1 MLTPDFLDGIAEPLV
16 ELWAK
21 VERDIIAD
29 IVRRLIQADYLTPSA
44 KWQVVK
50 ARELGTTQ
58 AEVARRVARGS
69 ARSEGT
75 VKRLVENAS
84 AESLG
89 VSAAQFRK
97 AGLDTAPLEGSAAM
111 QRIIATGVKQT
122 NGLMRNIT
130 RTLATTASKA
140 FENCLDEAWLQVSS
154 GAFSLGQAL
163 RTLVRDLAGQ
173 GITKVAYPSGHA
185 DTTDVAARRAVITG
199 VNHTAGEIQ
208 LQAAKDMD
216 TDLVQVSSHP
226 GARPSHAVWQ
236 GGIYSIS
243 GKSDKYKPFLETTGY
258 GTGPGLCG
266 WNCRHSFYPFV
277 EGVSEPSFDRDPS
290 QTQYGKSNDQMYEES
305 QRQRE
310 LERRIRASKRE
321 CTALDAARDASKDP
335 AERANFEAEFAKAS
349 KLLKQREAKLNTF
362 CEDTGRKKLVDRVQV
377 EGYNRS
383 VSGKVVAVNKPEMKR
398 SAARDAIRPLV
409 GKNHTVHIPP
419 QAINISEL
427 SYDAAHVNDE
437 RMRGITAEEAKS
449 FIDNAVVSIGVWG
462 SYERYISEAG
472 AAYVNLD
479 KSIIRTAFRSAD
491 YTDANKKILEEVK
504 KYGI

>member
-173 GITKVAYPSGHA
+173 GITKVAYPMDHA
-185 DTTDVAARRAVITG
+185 SVHRTCGEHTDRR
-199 VNHTAGEIQ
+199 
-208 LQAAKDMD
+208 D
-216 TDLVQVSSHP
+216 
-226 GARPSHAVWQ
+226 
-236 GGIYSIS
+236 
-243 GKSDKYKPFLETTGY
+243 
-258 GTGPGLCG
+258 
-266 WNCRHSFYPFV
+266 
-277 EGVSEPSFDRDPS
+277 DR
-290 QTQYGKSNDQMYEES
+290 
-305 QRQRE
+305 
-310 LERRIRASKRE
+310 A
-321 CTALDAARDASKDP
+321 
-335 AERANFEAEFAKAS
+335 
-349 KLLKQREAKLNTF
+349 
-362 CEDTGRKKLVDRVQV
+362 
-377 EGYNRS
+377 
-383 VSGKVVAVNKPEMKR
+383 
-398 SAARDAIRPLV
+398 
-409 GKNHTVHIPP
+409 
-419 QAINISEL
+419 
-427 SYDAAHVNDE
+427 
-437 RMRGITAEEAKS
+437 
-449 FIDNAVVSIGVWG
+449 
-462 SYERYISEAG
+462 
-472 AAYVNLD
+472 
-479 KSIIRTAFRSAD
+479 
-491 YTDANKKILEEVK
+491 
-504 KYGI
+504 

>member
-1 MLTPDFLDGIAEPLV
+1 MLAPDFLDGIAEPLV

-21 VERDIIAD
+21 VERDIIRD
-29 IVRRLIQADYLTPSA
+29 IVRRLVQADYLTPSA
-44 KWQVVK
+44 KWQLAK
-50 ARELGTTQ
+50 ARELGLTQ
-58 AEVARRVARGS
+58 ADVARRVARGS

-75 VKRLVENAS
+75 VKRLVESAS
-84 AESLG
+84 AETLG
-89 VSAAQFRK
+89 VSTAQFRK
-97 AGLDTAPLEGSAAM
+97 AGLDTAPLEGSVAM
-111 QRIIATGVKQT
+111 KRIITTGVKQT

-163 RTLVRDLAGQ
+163 RTLVRDLAGK
-173 GITKVAYPSGHA
+173 GLTKVAYPSGHT

-208 LQAAKDMD
+208 LQAAADMG

-226 GARPSHAVWQ
+226 GARPTHAVWQ
-236 GGIYSIS
+236 GGVYSIS
-243 GKSDKYKPFLETTGY
+243 GKNERYKPFYETTGY

-310 LERRIRASKRE
+310 LERRIRESKRE

-362 CEDTGRKKLVDRVQV
+362 CDDTGRKKLVDRVQV

-383 VSGKVVAVNKPEMKR
+383 VSGKATAAANAALQPFRKLAWTPDGQQTKATAHLLDRASERGVSVN
-398 SAARDAIRPLV
+398 AINDAISNPMHTKPIKVDAKGRRSQQFI
-409 GKNHTVHIPP
+409 GKDATV
-419 QAINISEL
+419 AINL
-427 SYDAAHVNDE
+427 
-437 RMRGITAEEAKS
+437 
-449 FIDNAVVSIGVWG
+449 DNGNVASAWPTG
-462 SYERYISEAG
+462 SR
-472 AAYVNLD
+472 
-479 KSIIRTAFRSAD
+479 IR
-491 YTDANKKILEEVK
+491 E
-504 KYGI
+504 KYGKE